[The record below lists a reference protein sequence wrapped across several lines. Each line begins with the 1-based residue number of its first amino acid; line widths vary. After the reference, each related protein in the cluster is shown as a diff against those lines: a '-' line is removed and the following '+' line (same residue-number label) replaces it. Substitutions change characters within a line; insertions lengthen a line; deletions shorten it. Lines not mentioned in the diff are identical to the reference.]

1 MAMTNQVGGTRPII
15 LAILRRE
22 GSVTV
27 DGLARE
33 IGLSSTTIRRHL
45 DILQRDRLVS
55 FEPVREKSGRP
66 AYVYSLT
73 DDGHESGYRD
83 YKNVLSLL
91 LSEIAG
97 LSARDLSDKDG
108 KELLDILVARVG
120 DQASWPYLLPAL
132 SSNEAKVAK
141 LEQALTDRGYSPELT
156 QRDGQLEIRLGN
168 CPVRSVACSED
179 GVCFVDNRLIANI
192 LGVEP
197 VKESTIRGGH
207 TSCLYFAAMEN

>member
-1 MAMTNQVGGTRPII
+1 MTNQTSGTRPII

-22 GSVTV
+22 GSVSV

-45 DILQRDRLVS
+45 DILQRDRLVF
-55 FEPVREKSGRP
+55 FEQVREKSGRP

-97 LSARDLSDKDG
+97 LSATDLPHKDG
-108 KELLDILVARVG
+108 KELLGFLIGRVA
-120 DQASWPYLLPAL
+120 DHASRPYLQPAP

-156 QRDGQLEIRLGN
+156 QRNGHLEIRLSN
-168 CPVRSVACSED
+168 CPVRSVACSQD
-179 GVCFVDNRLIANI
+179 GVCLLDHKIIANI
-192 LGVEP
+192 LGVDP
-197 VKESTIRGGH
+197 IQESTIRGGH
-207 TSCLYFAAMEN
+207 TSCLYVAAMKN